1 MESTGVFT
9 TREKGGVHLKQGAK
23 SVIISVPFADA
34 PMLVMGVSHEMHNN
48 LLKKGCQQCFLQHQL
63 LSPLA
68 KVIHINFIIVEGFMT
83 TVHDIADTQKTLDNS
98 LGSYGMMA
106 VELPRT

>member
-1 MESTGVFT
+1 M
-9 TREKGGVHLKQGAK
+9 KQGAK
-23 SVIISVPFADA
+23 SVIISVPFADVS
-34 PMLVMGVSHEMHNN
+34 MLVTGVSHKMHNN
-48 LLKKGCQQCFLQHQL
+48 LLKKGCQQCFLHQL

-68 KVIHINFIIVEGFMT
+68 KVIHINFIIVEGFMI
-83 TVHDIADTQKTLDNS
+83 TVHDIADIQKTLDNS